1 MRLTVRRAKI
11 AAELRDNLELY
22 GSQVVAL
29 VLALGVVRTAA
40 MGGSNSYIST
50 MILNNQQLPLIGLE
64 KSEIR
69 RIGAK
74 HLATGACL
82 SSRQSPQLPRALL
95 RIQSSRADQVRSPI
109 VRHALSARSKRRY
122 FSAVQA
128 S

>member
-50 MILNNQQLPLIGLE
+50 MILNNQQAAADWLRE
-64 KSEIR
+64 KRDQEDR
-69 RIGAK
+69 RETLGYWSMFVLTAIAAIAAGIA
-74 HLATGACL
+74 AY
-82 SSRQSPQLPRALL
+82 
-95 RIQSSRADQVRSPI
+95 PI
-109 VRHALSARSKRRY
+109 VKG
-122 FSAVQA
+122 
-128 S
+128 